1 MPYTL
6 QFADVWRHLPYL
18 LAGAWLTLEIAFVS
32 FWLGAAIGLA
42 GALGKRHG
50 GAIVRRLI
58 GLYVTFFTNTPALV
72 QIFFLFYALPDVGIT
87 LTPITAVLIGLTLN
101 SGAYLTDILRSGI
114 ASVRTSEL
122 ETAET
127 LGMSRLQT
135 VRYVILPHIARTI
148 YAPLC
153 NFFVWLVLGS
163 SIGAIFGVEELTGR
177 AINISSENMRTI
189 ETFSVVAAIYVA
201 LTFVASIALALT
213 GRYAFRVKARI
224 F

>member
-1 MPYTL
+1 MTYTL
-6 QFADVWRHLPYL
+6 QFSDVLRQLPYL
-18 LAGAWLTLEIAFVS
+18 AGGAGLTLEIAFVS

-42 GALGKRHG
+42 GALGKMRG
-50 GAIVRRLI
+50 GPIVRRLVAF
-58 GLYVTFFTNTPALV
+58 YVVILTNTPALV
-72 QIFFLFYALPDVGIT
+72 QIFFLFYALPDAGIT
-87 LTPITAVLIGLTLN
+87 LTPMTAVLIGMTLN

-127 LGMSRLQT
+127 LGMSRLQV
-135 VRYVILPHIARTI
+135 VRYVILPHIAKTI

-177 AINISSENMRTI
+177 AINISSANMRTI